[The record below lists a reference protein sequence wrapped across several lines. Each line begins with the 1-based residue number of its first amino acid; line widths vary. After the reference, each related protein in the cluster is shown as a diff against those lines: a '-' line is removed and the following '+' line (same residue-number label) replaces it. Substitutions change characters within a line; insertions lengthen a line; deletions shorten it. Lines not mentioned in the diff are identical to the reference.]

1 MGPGLSQAKTGE
13 GMMKTLVV
21 GGAGFVGSATSLLL
35 HDAGHDVTI
44 MSRSK
49 PKPGSRLDE
58 IPFVTG
64 NYVED
69 DFSDGQKLEGYDW
82 MVFCAGSD
90 FGNYSEGNN
99 GSQAE
104 FYEKANIVG
113 LPRFFEAAKD
123 AGIRRSVYMGSFYS
137 FAAPQVMETNPY
149 VRSRDVSDKA
159 IRALSSPDF
168 NVCSCALPWIV
179 GYTPGVKVSHW
190 QALTRLAQGKLP
202 GVPEAAPVGGA
213 NFMSSQ
219 AIAQCMLGGLER
231 GESGKAYMIGDEN
244 LSWKQFFE
252 LWFEAAGRPRDLPVE
267 PGNMLVPDFVLS
279 YLDFGGTDYTP
290 SAADTALLGY
300 ERGTLR
306 QTIKDS
312 FAYYAGLPA

>member
-1 MGPGLSQAKTGE
+1 
-13 GMMKTLVV
+13 MKTLVV

-58 IPFVTG
+58 MQFVAG

-69 DFSDGQKLEGYDW
+69 DFNDGSKLEGYDSL
-82 MVFCAGSD
+82 VFCAGSAMGD
-90 FGNYSEGNN
+90 FPTDGSVSE
-99 GSQAE
+99 AE
-104 FYEKANIVG
+104 FFEKANIVAI
-113 LPRFFEAAKD
+113 PSFFEAAKK

-137 FAAPQVMETNPY
+137 FVAPQVMDRIPY
-149 VRSRDVSDKA
+149 VRSRHISDA
-159 IRALSSPDF
+159 TIRSMSSPDF

-179 GYTPGVKVSHW
+179 GHTPGVHVSQW
-190 QALTRLAQGKLP
+190 QALTRLALGKLP
-202 GVPEAAPVGGA
+202 GVPESAPIGGA
-213 NFMSSQ
+213 NFMTSR

-244 LSWKQFFE
+244 LSWKEFFE
-252 LWFEAAGRPRDLPVE
+252 IWFAEAGRPRDLPVE
-267 PGNMLVPDFVLS
+267 RGNVIVPDFALT
-279 YLDFGGTDYTP
+279 YLDYGSTDYEP
-290 SAADTALLGY
+290 SADDTALLGY

-312 FAYYAGLPA
+312 FAYYASLA